1 MCQLR
6 NAQQRH
12 LNQEKKRRKN
22 DLLSF
27 IYFLGDN
34 EMVKEIFAKTILNR
48 HKKRDPW
55 FLDDYSLNPY
65 QLCEFNCV
73 YCYIRGSKYGDM
85 KRELAVKI
93 NAPAI
98 LERELFRRAERKEY
112 GFIALSS
119 ATEPWMYIEE
129 KHEITRK
136 CLEIISKHNFPV
148 HCLTKSSL
156 ILRDIDILKEI
167 DENAVLPADLR
178 GKLNNGVLITFSFS
192 TLDEN
197 VRKIFEPNAPK
208 VKERLDTVK
217 ELKDLG
223 LKVGIAFIPLLPFI
237 SDSEE
242 RIEEM
247 VKAAKELNVNYVFF
261 GDLTLYGKGK
271 EIYFKVLERYFPELV
286 EEYEKIYRGAYLIRS
301 YRNAFYKLA
310 FELCKKYGIKW
321 RIV

>member
-1 MCQLR
+1 
-6 NAQQRH
+6 
-12 LNQEKKRRKN
+12 
-22 DLLSF
+22 
-27 IYFLGDN
+27 
-34 EMVKEIFAKTILNR
+34 MVKEIFAKTILNR

-192 TLDEN
+192 TLEEN
-197 VRKIFEPNAPK
+197 V
-208 VKERLDTVK
+208 
-217 ELKDLG
+217 
-223 LKVGIAFIPLLPFI
+223 
-237 SDSEE
+237 
-242 RIEEM
+242 
-247 VKAAKELNVNYVFF
+247 
-261 GDLTLYGKGK
+261 K